1 MPFAPEFEP
10 VRKPPTPP
18 TTVASSRYGRPRLAA
33 APASVADIPAAA
45 ISPPRQRKASVVRA
59 TLHHLNAAA
68 RRAASIPLGGR
79 PRTSPLSTLVAISQI
94 AALVTTSVAVS
105 PRWRP
110 ALTRRD
116 AVRRPSSRP

>member
-45 ISPPRQRKASVVRA
+45 ISPPRQRKASVVSA

-68 RRAASIPLGGR
+68 RRAARIPPGDR

-94 AALVTTSVAVS
+94 AALVRRRVAVS
-105 PRWRP
+105 LRRTP
-110 ALTRRD
+110 ALPRRR
-116 AVRRPSSRP
+116 AVRSTRS